1 MRYEYFK
8 IIDTT
13 FVQSLLEGNLYM
25 NTLNYFRK
33 LEGAAQKEE
42 NKAQKD
48 PMEGV
53 CGTIPKNCLR
63 QFGFHFS
70 KDLLDVMGDHVPLLS
85 DNYGYN
91 NVFCLYRLQIDEDA
105 KTIQRP
111 SRQLVDFNDKDGA
124 SKVVVRFRDSEEFLR
139 RLEMALHV
147 ALTEQTMEYAIY
159 GNVTYGS
166 AWTSADGPGTR
177 SAFHKDPS
185 YSYQEE
191 WRLCILRRE
200 WVDEAISFPIGNLTD
215 LCEIMPLEQ
224 FLDHLDQIYP

>member
-53 CGTIPKNCLR
+53 CGTVPKNCLR

-91 NVFCLYRLQIDEDA
+91 NVFVSTGFRLTRML
-105 KTIQRP
+105 KR
-111 SRQLVDFNDKDGA
+111 FNGLA
-124 SKVVVRFRDSEEFLR
+124 DSW
-139 RLEMALHV
+139 
-147 ALTEQTMEYAIY
+147 
-159 GNVTYGS
+159 
-166 AWTSADGPGTR
+166 WTSMTR
-177 SAFHKDPS
+177 TESQRS
-185 YSYQEE
+185 WSVSET
-191 WRLCILRRE
+191 RR
-200 WVDEAISFPIGNLTD
+200 SF
-215 LCEIMPLEQ
+215 
-224 FLDHLDQIYP
+224 